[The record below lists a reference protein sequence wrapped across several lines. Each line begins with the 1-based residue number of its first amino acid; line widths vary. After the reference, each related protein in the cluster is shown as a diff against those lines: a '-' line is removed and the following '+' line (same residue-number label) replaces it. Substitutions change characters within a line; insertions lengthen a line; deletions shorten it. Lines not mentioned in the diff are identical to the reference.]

1 MSEVFSNTVRSDF
14 MSVGHFS
21 SRSPSKE
28 FSEKILLDNIMTY
41 LFKKIQK
48 MLAIGAESFF

>member
-1 MSEVFSNTVRSDF
+1 MSEVFSNTVRADF

-48 MLAIGAESFF
+48 MFAIGAE